1 MACGLAIHVDF
12 DTLTALASST
22 LLAIYLVSCTGPL
35 VPQRRRVGEDHVRL
49 RLPGGHLIPLVATA
63 IVIGL
68 MTTLTGREVIA
79 VLVVVLI
86 ASATYG
92 LSRTRPSATG
102 G

>member
-1 MACGLAIHVDF
+1 MACGLAIHADF

-22 LLAIYLVSCTGPL
+22 LLAIYLVSCTATL

-49 RLPGGHLIPLVATA
+49 RLPGGPLIPLVTA

-92 LSRTRPSATG
+92 LSRTRPFATG